1 MIRNTR
7 HLTALTLAATIAL
20 GFSLPAGAQSDEK
33 VLRVGV
39 AVETSSLDP
48 HFFNTSG
55 NYNVNNHIFELLF
68 MFDDDMRPQP
78 YLAESIERIDDLTW
92 ELRLRDGITWSDGTP
107 FTADDVVFNGERAK
121 SGELQSASPTTRQLL
136 DKTFEA
142 VDDLTVRITTD
153 NPAPLT
159 ITELTYTPMV
169 SRKHGEGA
177 TTDTYN
183 SGESVIGTGPYTLV
197 EWVPGDRLVLDR
209 NESYWGEAPE
219 WDRIIYTPI
228 TSGPTRIAAL
238 LNGDV
243 DVINDVPVTDVAR
256 LRENPDIAI
265 TSSPANRVIYLHVDQ
280 HRDVS
285 PFVKAADGSD
295 LDHNPLKKVEVRR
308 AMSRA
313 INRQAIVDRLLEG
326 QAEAAGQP
334 QVPLSFGHDPSL
346 APDVYDPE
354 GARALLAEAGY
365 PDGFRLTLNGPSGR
379 YVNDVAV
386 LEAVAQMFTQIGI
399 VTDVAT
405 DPPATYFGKAR
416 DYSVILVGYGSDTG
430 EASSGLTSLLATPD
444 RERNRGHVNRG
455 QYSNPEFDAVVEEAV
470 KAFDNTEREKLLQ
483 KATAIAMNDVA
494 LIPLYWQKSIW
505 GHRKDLVIP
514 SRLDE
519 RTYGYMVRSA
529 E

>member
-1 MIRNTR
+1 MYQKIK
-7 HLTALTLAATIAL
+7 HMAVLSLAAL
-20 GFSLPAGAQSDEK
+20 FSLSVLLATGAHADEK

-39 AVETSSLDP
+39 KVETSSLDP

-55 NYNVNNHIFELLF
+55 NYNVNNHIFEFLF
-68 MFDDDMRPQP
+68 MFDDQMRIQP
-78 YLAESIERIDDLTW
+78 HLAESIERLDDLNW
-92 ELRLRDGITWSDGTP
+92 EIKLRDGITWSDGTP

-136 DKTFEA
+136 DKTFTA
-142 VDDLTVRITTD
+142 VDDLTVRVTTD

-169 SRKHGEGA
+169 SRRHGEGA
-177 TTDTYN
+177 TTDSYN
-183 SGESVIGTGPYTLV
+183 TGEAVIGTGPYTLV

-209 NESYWGEAPE
+209 NENYWGEAPE

-243 DVINDVPVTDVAR
+243 DLINDVPVTDVTR
-256 LRENPDIAI
+256 LMESSDITI
-265 TSSPANRVIYLHVDQ
+265 TSSPPNRVIYLHADQ

-285 PFVKAADGSD
+285 PFVKSADGSD
-295 LDHNPLKKVEVRR
+295 LNDNPLKSIKVRR
-308 AMSRA
+308 AMSLA
-313 INRQAIVDRLLEG
+313 INRQAIVDRLMEG

-334 QVPLSFGHDPSL
+334 QVPLSFGHNPDLTPDP
-346 APDVYDPE
+346 YDPE
-354 GARALLAEAGY
+354 AARALLAEAGY

-379 YVNDVAV
+379 YVNDTAV

-455 QYSNPEFDAVVEEAV
+455 QYSNPEYDAVVEQAVATFDEA
-470 KAFDNTEREKLLQ
+470 ERKRLLQ
-483 KATAIAMNDVA
+483 EATAMAMNDVG

-505 GHRKDLVIP
+505 GHRKDLAIA

-519 RTYGYMVRSA
+519 RTYGYMVRSV